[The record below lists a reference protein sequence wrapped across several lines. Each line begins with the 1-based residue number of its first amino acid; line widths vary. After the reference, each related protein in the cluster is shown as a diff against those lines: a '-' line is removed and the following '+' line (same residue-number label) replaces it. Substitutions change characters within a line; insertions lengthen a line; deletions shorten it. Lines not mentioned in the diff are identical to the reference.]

1 MSDIVDVFEPDYW
14 AQLIERAV
22 SDVVSSHAATG
33 HAPEVLRQN
42 VLVAVAAI
50 MSDPKAPKISE
61 GRGDEFAAL
70 LIAVTKALGKL
81 RKD

>member
-22 SDVVSSHAATG
+22 SDVVSSHAPRAMRPKCSG
-33 HAPEVLRQN
+33 R
-42 VLVAVAAI
+42 
-50 MSDPKAPKISE
+50 MSSLPWRRSCPTPKAPKISE